1 MNPGVEVQE
10 SEYSTEE
17 NKKKFIWESFKIH
30 KIKMIFTTNLEGG
43 SGR

>member
-17 NKKKFIWESFKIH
+17 NKKKFIWESFKI
-30 KIKMIFTTNLEGG
+30 IK
-43 SGR
+43 

>member
-1 MNPGVEVQE
+1 MNPGVEIQE

-17 NKKKFIWESFKIH
+17 N